1 MANEHN
7 FSGKAQFYNSRP
19 TYPQECIDYLVN
31 KFGLSSNNVIAD
43 VGAGTGILT
52 KPFLNMGCSAYAV
65 EPNDDMFTELSK
77 NLSQYSNVIL
87 LKTSAEKTEIPENSC
102 DAVVVGTAFHWF
114 DKNKFRSECERIL
127 KNKKHIA
134 ILRISNNNDADKE
147 IDEMRH
153 YTEQDIQSAKEFF
166 RDGFFEHIKFE
177 YYEAFDEERYINNL
191 LSSATAPL
199 PSDAR
204 FDDYVEKCRTVYSKH
219 FENGIAHLPFVV
231 NCFVGSLDT

>member
-7 FSGKAQFYNSRP
+7 FSGKAEFYNSRP

-147 IDEMRH
+147 IDKMRH

-177 YYEAFDEERYINNL
+177 YYEAFDEDRYINNL

>member
-1 MANEHN
+1 MTNEHN
-7 FSGKAQFYNSRP
+7 FNGKSQFYNSRP
-19 TYPQECIDYLVN
+19 TYPQECIDYLIS
-31 KFGLSSNNVIAD
+31 KFSLSSDSVIAD
-43 VGAGTGILT
+43 IGAGTGILT

-134 ILRISNNNDADKE
+134 ILRISNNTEADKRIEE
-147 IDEMRH
+147 IKH
-153 YTEQDIQSAKEFF
+153 YSEQDLSDAKEFF
-166 RDGFFEHIKFE
+166 GKGFIEYVRFE
-177 YYEAFDEERYINNL
+177 YTLTFDEERYINNL

-199 PSDAR
+199 PNDAN
-204 FDDYVEKCRTVYSKH
+204 FDEYVNKCKSVFHKH
-219 FENGIAHLPFVV
+219 FSTGAAELPFIV
-231 NCFVGSLDT
+231 NCYIGGLGT